1 MYLFQNIITPWTI
14 IVFVNVL
21 LYTAFLKIVRRYQC
35 IQTCEEF
42 KRVTIGNAS
51 VPVWSVGKFMIASDV
66 EHYNAVFLFAGFSK
80 MWFPIRFRGIEDD
93 IKIVSQTKS
102 WVKAL
107 ITFIQDYTCDH
118 MFTGV
123 YMWLAPLAIWFFYC
137 RYRNL
142 SIARWKFKKILVLH
156 YPFVKYIT

>member
-1 MYLFQNIITPWTI
+1 MCY
-14 IVFVNVL
+14 
-21 LYTAFLKIVRRYQC
+21 YTRRFLKSCADINVFT

-66 EHYNAVFLFAGFSK
+66 EHYNAVFLFAEYSK
-80 MWFPIRFRGIEDD
+80 MLFPIRFRGIEDD
-93 IKIVSQTKS
+93 SMIISQMKS
-102 WVKAL
+102 WIKAL

-123 YMWLAPLAIWFFYC
+123 YMWLAPLAMWFFYC
-137 RYRNL
+137 RYRNFVNS
-142 SIARWKFKKILVLH
+142 SIEIQKIWVWH
-156 YPFVKYIT
+156 YPL